1 MIAHQLVFYKYKHAF
16 FSEKLLRLKKNCRFA
31 YIDVLN
37 IKLFLIEMKH
47 VKQKFNLVLSL
58 VTVFL
63 LLPALSIAQDAKVRG
78 GFFDTFK
85 TPMIIILAIIL
96 AIGLLFVI
104 EKLVPR
110 KLRPIFALG
119 FMLASVF
126 FGYKI
131 YNSIMAPVEFKQE
144 KVKRYTAVIDN
155 LKDIRDSQLAHK
167 TITGTYAKDFA
178 SLERFIDTAQFA
190 IVEKRD
196 SSYMEFD
203 ETYKI
208 DKLKEVVIIDTLS
221 FEPVLDSLFKG
232 SDRYKKMKYVPFA
245 KNDKETFKMETKT
258 VEVSGYNAP
267 VFKVSV
273 AKDII
278 LHDQDKDLLRQEKRI
293 VSVDEVDGS
302 QIFVGSLEKVSDSGN
317 WPTSYE
323 IGDKKK

>member
-1 MIAHQLVFYKYKHAF
+1 MKHA
-16 FSEKLLRLKKNCRFA
+16 
-31 YIDVLN
+31 
-37 IKLFLIEMKH
+37 
-47 VKQKFNLVLSL
+47 KQKFNLVLSL

-63 LLPALSIAQDAKVRG
+63 LLPAISFAQNTEVKG
-78 GFFDTFK
+78 GFFDTIK
-85 TPMIIILAIIL
+85 TPLIIIVAIAV

-110 KLRPIFALG
+110 KLRPLFALG

-167 TITGTYAKDFA
+167 TITGTYAKDFS
-178 SLERFIDTAQFA
+178 SLEVFIDTAKFA

-196 SSYMEFD
+196 SSFMEYD
-203 ETYKI
+203 EVYKI

-221 FEPVLDSLFKG
+221 FEPVIDSLFKG
-232 SDRYKKMKYVPFA
+232 TDRYKKMKYVPFA
-245 KNDKETFKMETKT
+245 KNDKEVFKMETKT
-258 VEVSGYNAP
+258 VEISGYNAP

-278 LHDQDKDLLRQEKRI
+278 LHDQDKDLLRQENRI
-293 VSVDEVDGS
+293 ISVDEVDGNE
-302 QIFVGSLEKVSDSGN
+302 IFVGSLEKVSDSGN

-323 IGDKKK
+323 IIQKKK

>member
-1 MIAHQLVFYKYKHAF
+1 
-16 FSEKLLRLKKNCRFA
+16 
-31 YIDVLN
+31 
-37 IKLFLIEMKH
+37 LI
-47 VKQKFNLVLSL
+47 V
-58 VTVFL
+58 
-63 LLPALSIAQDAKVRG
+63 
-78 GFFDTFK
+78 
-85 TPMIIILAIIL
+85 ILAIAI

-110 KLRPIFALG
+110 KLRPIFAIG
-119 FMLASVF
+119 FMLASIF

-167 TITGTYAKDFA
+167 TITGTYAKDFS

-203 ETYKI
+203 EVYKI
-208 DKLKEVVIIDTLS
+208 DKLKEVVITDTLS

-232 SDRYKKMKYVPFA
+232 TDRYKKMKFVPFA
-245 KNDKETFKMETKT
+245 ENDKEVFKMETKT
-258 VEVSGYNAP
+258 IEISGYNAP

-278 LHDQDKDLLRQEKRI
+278 LFDQDKDLLKQENRI
-293 VSVDEVDGS
+293 VSVDEVDGNE
-302 QIFVGSLEKVSDSGN
+302 IFVGSLDKVSDSGN

-323 IGDKKK
+323 IDVKK

>member
-1 MIAHQLVFYKYKHAF
+1 
-16 FSEKLLRLKKNCRFA
+16 
-31 YIDVLN
+31 
-37 IKLFLIEMKH
+37 MKH

-63 LLPALSIAQDAKVRG
+63 LLPVASFAQNAEVKG
-78 GFFDTFK
+78 GFMDTIK
-85 TPMIIILAIIL
+85 TPLILIVAIAI
-96 AIGLLFVI
+96 AIGLLVLI

-144 KVKRYTAVIDN
+144 KVKRYRAVIDN

-167 TITGTYAKDFA
+167 TITGTYAKDFSA
-178 SLERFIDTAQFA
+178 LEVFIDTAKFA

-196 SSYMEFD
+196 SSYMEYD
-203 ETYKI
+203 EVYKI

-221 FEPVLDSLFKG
+221 FEPVIDSLFKG
-232 SDRYKKMKYVPFA
+232 TDRYKKMKYVPFA

-258 VEVSGYNAP
+258 IEISGYNAP

-273 AKDII
+273 AKDVI
-278 LHDQDKDLLRQEKRI
+278 LYDQDKDLLKQEKRI
-293 VSVDEVDGS
+293 ISVDEVDGKE
-302 QIFVGSLEKVSDSGN
+302 IFVGSLDKVSDSGN

-323 IGDKKK
+323 IEQRK

>member
-1 MIAHQLVFYKYKHAF
+1 
-16 FSEKLLRLKKNCRFA
+16 
-31 YIDVLN
+31 
-37 IKLFLIEMKH
+37 MKH

-63 LLPALSIAQDAKVRG
+63 LLPALAIAQKSEGVRG
-78 GFFDTFK
+78 GFFDTIK
-85 TPMIIILAIIL
+85 TPLIVILAIAV
-96 AIGLLFVI
+96 AIGLLFLV
-104 EKLVPR
+104 EKIVPR
-110 KLRPIFALG
+110 KIRPIVAIV

-144 KVKRYTAVIDN
+144 KIKRYTAVINN

-178 SLERFIDTAQFA
+178 SLEKFIDTAQFA

-196 SSYMEFD
+196 SSYTEFD
-203 ETYKI
+203 KVYKI

-221 FEPVLDSLFKG
+221 FEPVIDSLFKG
-232 SDRYKKMKYVPFA
+232 SDRYKRMKFVPFA
-245 KNDKETFKMETKT
+245 KNEKETFKMETKT
-258 VEVSGYNAP
+258 LPVSGYEAP

-273 AKDII
+273 AKDIV
-278 LHDQDKDLLRQEKRI
+278 LHDQNKDLLRQEKRI
-293 VSVDEVDGS
+293 MSVDEVDGDE
-302 QIFVGSLEKVSDSGN
+302 IFVGSLDKVSDSGN

-323 IGDKKK
+323 IIQKK

>member
-1 MIAHQLVFYKYKHAF
+1 MIAYQLVFYKHKHAF

-85 TPMIIILAIIL
+85 TPIIIILAIAL

-258 VEVSGYNAP
+258 VEISGYNAP

-278 LHDQDKDLLRQEKRI
+278 LHDQDKDLLKQEKRI